1 MLQQTTVAAVGPY
14 FERFITRF
22 PTVTTLADA
31 DEQEVLRHWAGLGY
45 YSRARNLHRAAKIL
59 ASQHEG
65 ILPPSAEVWKELPGV
80 GPYILGAV
88 LSQAF
93 DLPMPIVEANT
104 KRLFARLFA
113 QSGDLASK
121 EMQTWLWSTAENI
134 LPSERI
140 GDFNQA
146 LMEVGATVCT
156 PKKPNCSE
164 CPFQNTCRAYE
175 EGNPEK
181 YPSPPKKP
189 TITEVEEV
197 ALVATFE
204 GKHLLFLRPSE
215 GRWANMWEFPHREV
229 TTNHETTLEQIR
241 TDYALEGETFT
252 ELLVVKYAVTRYRY
266 TMHVYQ
272 LHCTSDTFT
281 PFVHKQGVW
290 IAREDLGKLPV
301 GSAQTKIIK
310 YLSKDQGTLF
320 S

>member
-1 MLQQTTVAAVGPY
+1 MLQQTTVAAVGPF
-14 FERFITRF
+14 FERFMTRF
-22 PTVTTLADA
+22 PTVTTLAEA

-65 ILPPSAEVWKELPGV
+65 ILPPDIEVWKELPGV

-113 QSGDLASK
+113 QSSDLGSK

-156 PKKPNCSE
+156 PKSPNCIE
-164 CPFQNTCRAYE
+164 CPFQNVCRACE

-181 YPSPPKKP
+181 YPTPPKKP
-189 TITEVEEV
+189 TITEVQEV
-197 ALVATFE
+197 AIVPTFE
-204 GKHLLFLRPSE
+204 GKHLLFLRPE
-215 GRWANMWEFPHREV
+215 TGRWANMWEFPHREIS
-229 TTNHETTLEQIR
+229 TDYETTLEHIR
-241 TDYALEGETFT
+241 TDYEFEGELFT

-272 LHCTSDTFT
+272 LHCTSETFNSFEHVQGAWT
-281 PFVHKQGVW
+281 P
-290 IAREDLGKLPV
+290 REGLSTLPV

-310 YLSKDQGTLF
+310 HLSKDQGTLF
-320 S
+320 A